1 MQLLPQG
8 RYLIFSIGASGAVLY
23 CSEIN
28 FDTQSTAFTRQERSH
43 ARQKDVPEN
52 TGTMPTYSQN
62 LEGAPVQFIY
72 GSAVTA
78 RDLTPD
84 DDDLGLIEQKLFFN
98 RYQLT
103 GDQSTSADVG
113 QMYLWA
119 AQHRTLQDRF
129 DAYQKYAGDNVS
141 IQMLNTL
148 SLEDFSYLTTT
159 GLSMTGSTLGAISN
173 CLIRSFSAN
182 PVRDIQGGPQA
193 KILYQWTATVDQ
205 ITIKS
210 AAALS

>member
-84 DDDLGLIEQKLFFN
+84 DDDLMWH
-98 RYQLT
+98 T
-103 GDQSTSADVG
+103 GFSRVQRTR
-113 QMYLWA
+113 LKA
-119 AQHRTLQDRF
+119 AFHLNKKIRHFHGGSFIYRMQEMFIPPWPLPGTCCRSHRR
-129 DAYQKYAGDNVS
+129 
-141 IQMLNTL
+141 
-148 SLEDFSYLTTT
+148 
-159 GLSMTGSTLGAISN
+159 ISSQ
-173 CLIRSFSAN
+173 RSG
-182 PVRDIQGGPQA
+182 V
-193 KILYQWTATVDQ
+193 
-205 ITIKS
+205 
-210 AAALS
+210 